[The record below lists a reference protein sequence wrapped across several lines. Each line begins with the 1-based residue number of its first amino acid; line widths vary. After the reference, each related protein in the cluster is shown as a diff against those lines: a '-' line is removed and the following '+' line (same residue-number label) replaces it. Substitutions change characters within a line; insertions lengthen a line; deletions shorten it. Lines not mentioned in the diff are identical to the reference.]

1 MQYCGSNPHTT
12 NPKKKK
18 EEVRNMNSEN
28 QTLIILIFGAS
39 LIITIIGTLLLT
51 VRGTSTETT
60 AIFIGIITTIVGI
73 LATFL
78 QGKTMTEKQEEILT
92 QQTIQGEVDDVQ

>member
-1 MQYCGSNPHTT
+1 
-12 NPKKKK
+12 
-18 EEVRNMNSEN
+18 MNSEN

-39 LIITIIGTLLLT
+39 LIITLIGTLLLT

-60 AIFIGIITTIVGI
+60 TIFLGIITTIVGI

-92 QQTIQGEVDDVQ
+92 QQTIQGEEDDVQ

>member
-1 MQYCGSNPHTT
+1 
-12 NPKKKK
+12 
-18 EEVRNMNSEN
+18 MNSEN

-39 LIITIIGTLLLT
+39 LIITLIGTLLLT
-51 VRGTSTETT
+51 VRGTNTETT
-60 AIFIGIITTIVGI
+60 TIFLGIITTIVGI

-92 QQTIQGEVDDVQ
+92 QQTIQGEEDDVQ

>member
-1 MQYCGSNPHTT
+1 
-12 NPKKKK
+12 
-18 EEVRNMNSEN
+18 MNSEN

-39 LIITIIGTLLLT
+39 LIITLLGTLLLT
-51 VRGTSTETT
+51 VRGTNTETT
-60 AIFIGIITTIVGI
+60 TIFLGIITTIVGI

-92 QQTIQGEVDDVQ
+92 QQTIQGEEDDVQ

>member
-1 MQYCGSNPHTT
+1 MRVVVRIHTQ
-12 NPKKKK
+12 PIIKKPMK
-18 EEVRNMNSEN
+18 RSIGMNSEN

-39 LIITIIGTLLLT
+39 LIITLLGTLLLT
-51 VRGTSTETT
+51 VRGTNTETT
-60 AIFIGIITTIVGI
+60 TIFLGIITTIVGI

-92 QQTIQGEVDDVQ
+92 QQTIQGEEDDVQ

>member
-1 MQYCGSNPHTT
+1 
-12 NPKKKK
+12 
-18 EEVRNMNSEN
+18 MNSEN

-39 LIITIIGTLLLT
+39 LIITLLGTLLLT

-92 QQTIQGEVDDVQ
+92 QQTIQGEEDDVQ

>member
-1 MQYCGSNPHTT
+1 
-12 NPKKKK
+12 
-18 EEVRNMNSEN
+18 MNSEN